1 MTRFRIIA
9 LFALTLA
16 CILGP
21 QGAFAQQSGFGLP
34 IYGFENST
42 PAENVQPEVEAPQP
56 TAPPMVSVASPQ
68 AEDYEKNAKSDVFGA
83 QLFTGAF
90 ARQSAS
96 TFNNDYAINV
106 GDTVDIRLWGAYNFQ
121 APLTVDPQ
129 GNIFLPNVGP
139 VMLRGVKNR
148 NLQRRVEQAVYSV
161 FRSNVFV
168 YANLAEAQPVRI
180 FVGGF
185 VNRPGA
191 YGGTSLDSV
200 LHYLDQAGGID
211 TERGSFIDIEIKRG
225 TTTRAKIDLYDF
237 LLSGEMPLVQLA
249 DGDVIFVNQRHNTLI
264 ARGLAEN
271 PRTFEFTP
279 NTISLG
285 QIVDYAKPAPEA
297 THVRVTRSAGT
308 IRNVEYYALGDA
320 HTILLNDGDLI
331 SFTADKRPGTITVR
345 VEGEHESNQEFV
357 LPYGSRLGD
366 VLSQITYSTRSAPE
380 NIQLFRVSVKERQK
394 ETLETSLRQLERTAL
409 TARSGT
415 AEESQLRKNEA
426 DLLLRFVDRARKID
440 PLGQVVISGA
450 ESHDDLLLENGDI
463 VKVPV
468 RDRLV
473 LVSGGVLFPQAS
485 IYNPSYRVSDYID
498 QAGGYAGKK
507 GGTRVIIAHPDGT
520 FDQASG
526 NSRSQV
532 NAGDEIMVLPEIET
546 KNRQIFKEVTQILY
560 QIAVSAGVVL
570 GL

>member
-16 CILGP
+16 GIFGP
-21 QGAFAQQSGFGLP
+21 QGAAAQQTGFGLP
-34 IYGFENST
+34 IYGFENPA
-42 PAENVQPEVEAPQP
+42 PAESVQP
-56 TAPPMVSVASPQ
+56 TAETAPPSTAPVVAVTQPQ
-68 AEDYEKNAKSDVFGA
+68 AEDYEKNTNSDVFGA

-96 TFNNDYAINV
+96 TFNDDYAVNV

-129 GNIFLPNVGP
+129 GNVFLPNVGP
-139 VMLRGVKNR
+139 VMLRGVKNK
-148 NLQRRVEQAVYSV
+148 NLQARVEQAVYSV

-191 YGGTSLDSV
+191 YGGTSLDSA

-225 TTTRAKIDLYDF
+225 TATRARINLYDF
-237 LLSGEMPLVQLA
+237 LLSGEMPQIQLR
-249 DGDVIFVNQRHNTLI
+249 DGDVIFVNQRQNTLSV
-264 ARGLAEN
+264 RGLAEN
-271 PRTFEFTP
+271 PRTFEFAP
-279 NTISLG
+279 DDISLT
-285 QIVDYAKPAPEA
+285 QIVNYAKPTPDA

-308 IRNVEYYALGDA
+308 VRNVEYYALGDA
-320 HTILLNDGDLI
+320 HTITLNNGDLI
-331 SFTADKRPGTITVR
+331 AFTADKRPGTITVR

-366 VLSQITYSTRSAPE
+366 VLSQISYSTRSAPE

-394 ETLETSLRQLERTAL
+394 ETLDTSLRQLERTAL

-415 AEESQLRKNEA
+415 AEEAQLRKNEA
-426 DLLLRFVDRARKID
+426 DMLLRFVDRARKIE
-440 PLGQVVISGA
+440 PLGQVVIANGLA
-450 ESHDDLLLENGDI
+450 RDDLLLENGDI
-463 VKVPV
+463 LKVPAQ
-468 RDRLV
+468 DRLV

-520 FDQASG
+520 FDQAEG

-532 NAGDEIMVLPEIET
+532 NAGDEIMVLPEIQS

>member
-1 MTRFRIIA
+1 MIRFRIIA
-9 LFALTLA
+9 LFALALA
-16 CILGP
+16 GILGP
-21 QGAFAQQSGFGLP
+21 QNAIAQQTGFGLP
-34 IYGFENST
+34 IYGFERPST
-42 PAENVQPEVEAPQP
+42 AQDVQPVAESIPPAD
-56 TAPPMVSVASPQ
+56 APMVAVTPPQ
-68 AEDYEKNAKSDVFGA
+68 VEDYEKNAKSDVFGA

-90 ARQSAS
+90 ARQSATS
-96 TFNNDYAINV
+96 FNNDYAINV
-106 GDTVDIRLWGAYNFQ
+106 GDTVDIRLWGAFNFQ

-139 VMLRGVKNR
+139 VLLRGVKNR
-148 NLQRRVEQAVYSV
+148 DLQKRIEQAVYSV

-225 TTTRAKIDLYDF
+225 TATRAKIDLYDF

-264 ARGLAEN
+264 VRGLAEN

>member
-1 MTRFRIIA
+1 MKRFHIIA
-9 LFALTLA
+9 ILALTLA
-16 CILGP
+16 GMF
-21 QGAFAQQSGFGLP
+21 GANSASAQQSGFGLP
-34 IYGFENST
+34 IYGLET
-42 PAENVQPEVEAPQP
+42 PAQPATDPDDVQPVLPSEPQMVAV
-56 TAPPMVSVASPQ
+56 APPQ
-68 AEDYEKNAKSDVFGA
+68 QEDYQKNAASNVFGA

-96 TFNNDYAINV
+96 TFNDDYAINV

-139 VMLRGVKNR
+139 VKLRGVRNR
-148 NLQRRVEQAVYSV
+148 NLQARVEQAVYSV

-191 YGGTSLDSV
+191 YAGTSLDSV

-211 TERGSFIDIEIKRG
+211 TDRGSFIDIEIKRG
-225 TTTRAKIDLYDF
+225 TDTRATIDLYDF
-237 LLSGEMPLVQLA
+237 LLSGEMPQIQLR
-249 DGDVIFVNQRHNTLI
+249 DGDVIFVNQRQNTL
-264 ARGLAEN
+264 RVSGLAEN
-271 PRTFEFTP
+271 PRTFEFGSSA
-279 NTISLG
+279 ISLA
-285 QIVDYAKPAPEA
+285 QIITYAKPTPDA

-308 IRNVEYYALGDA
+308 VRNVEYYALADA
-320 HTILLNDGDLI
+320 HTIMLNNGDLI
-331 SFTADKRPGTITVR
+331 AFTADKRPGTITVR
-345 VEGEHESNQEFV
+345 VEGEHDGSQEFV

-366 VLSQITYSTRSAPE
+366 VLSQISYSERSAPE

-394 ETLETSLRQLERTAL
+394 ETLDTSLRQLERTAL

-415 AEESQLRKNEA
+415 AEEAQLRKNEA
-426 DLLLRFVDRARKID
+426 DMLLRFVDRARKIE
-440 PLGQVVISGA
+440 PLGQVVIANSLGRN
-450 ESHDDLLLENGDI
+450 DLMLENGDI
-463 VKVPV
+463 VKVPAQ
-468 RDRLV
+468 DRLV

-485 IYNPSYRVSDYID
+485 IYDPSYRVSDYID

-507 GGTRVIIAHPDGT
+507 GGTRVIIAHPNGT

-532 NAGDEIMVLPEIET
+532 NAGDEIMVLPEIQS

-570 GL
+570 GI